1 MRFSKAMFGYNTT
14 EVEKRIKAIEADNA
28 AKKEQ
33 ADKALEQ
40 AVAENRELMEKLK
53 ALYTEKAK
61 AEEFDRSIGDVLR
74 EAFIASSEEVFSA
87 RAQANQNIDS
97 KYDRLETLKEKNN
110 DINESID
117 KLLIKLGNVQN
128 G

>member
-14 EVEKRIKAIEADNA
+14 EVENRIKAIEADNA

-33 ADKALEQ
+33 AEKALEQ

-53 ALYTEKAK
+53 ALYAEKAK

-74 EAFIASSEEVFSA
+74 EAFIASSEEVFNA
-87 RAQANQNIDS
+87 RTQANQNIDS

>member
-1 MRFSKAMFGYNTT
+1 MFGYRSDQ
-14 EVEKRIKAIEADNA
+14 VEKRIKEIEAENA

-33 ADKALEQ
+33 AEKALEQ

-53 ALYTEKAK
+53 TLYAENAK
-61 AEEFDRSIGDVLR
+61 AEEFDRAIGDVLR
-74 EAFIASSEEVFSA
+74 EAFIASSEDVFNYKS
-87 RAQANQNIDS
+87 QAKQNIDS

-117 KLLIKLGNVQN
+117 KLLIKLGNTQN